1 MKNIELKLL
10 LIVLLIVILGL
21 VGWSFD
27 WMFLTNVSKSFIPMA
42 PLTSI
47 LFLFSG
53 TAYILFLKKVSS
65 STTKIIAHFLTYFS
79 LILLTIVLVDTIFK
93 LNWNIENVFVKNP
106 ELFDD
111 KPIGRISEISS
122 ILFYLLNISFLLTP
136 KLSQNNYKNL
146 YGFLTSII
154 FYTTSV
160 FLVGFIEN
168 LPVLYDKNIIS
179 IALNSVL
186 CFWLMSLVQ
195 LSIINFQFWPFHY
208 LTGDSI
214 QHKLIRIFLPVYFIF
229 FTVFE
234 ILTHHFFTNP
244 TEIFSTPI
252 IILIIIILITTVTIT
267 ISRNIE
273 KNLEI
278 ANQNL
283 IKSAE
288 RYKKV
293 VDISPSAIIIH
304 INGVIVFQNPT
315 VGKIIGG
322 SETYT
327 IIGRTLKEFIY
338 PEDLKMI
345 SNRLKKLHKTGEQTP
360 LIVERLIKEDGTL
373 FYGEVT
379 SFLIDYNEQNAVLTI
394 VNDITERRKTE
405 LVTTFYQNIS
415 AALLSSDNLID
426 VLKIIRVELGKIMR
440 TDNFYIAFYNEE
452 TGLLKADIEVDE
464 IDEIDEW
471 LAKGSLTGYL
481 MEQGVSKLF
490 SKSDILKLNEKLD
503 FKLVGTLPECWLGVP
518 LIEND
523 KPIGALVVQSYDNQK
538 EYTAFHE
545 SILQLIAN
553 QLSGF
558 IKSKENETQILESE
572 KSFRGLFHTIGDA
585 IYVQDFEARFIDVN
599 EGVLK
604 MYGYERNEI
613 IGNTPEFLSAPE
625 KNDMNA
631 VFGAFDKVKQGIP
644 QVFEFWGLRKNGEIF
659 PKTVRQFKGTYFGKE
674 VIISLATDITNRKKI
689 ELELIE
695 AKEKTEESEALLNL
709 FFSQSLDGFFF
720 MMLDEPIDWNEN
732 VDQEKTLDYVFKHQ
746 RITKANNAVLE
757 QYLATSEQF
766 IGLTPQDLFEHDTDY
781 GKQVWK
787 KMFDQGKLHVDTIEK
802 KFDGTDMIIEGD
814 YICLYN
820 SKNQITGHF
829 GIQRDVTAVRS
840 AEINLK
846 IAKEKAEESE
856 RLKSAFLANMSHEI
870 RTPMNS
876 ILGFSDLLMSGNLT
890 EEKKEK
896 YHEIVNSSGKRLMN
910 LISDIIDVSRI
921 DAKQLSMHFTEFNLN
936 NLIDNLNH
944 QFNISPRRKNTTIRS
959 FKSLQDEQSF
969 INCDETR
976 LTQVLSNLLENALKF
991 TKDGTVEFGYNLDKK
1006 YIHFYV
1012 KDSGVGI
1019 SEKDHQLIFDRFGQS
1034 DNELLTVKA
1043 GSGLGLSIS
1052 KGIVEILGGTI
1063 WVESGVNK
1071 GATFHFT
1078 IPHCFVTKESAL
1090 IETDHK
1096 IIELE
1101 SNPAVTIL
1109 IAEDELSNFYYLE
1122 AILEDF
1128 QFNLIHVENGKDAV
1142 EKVKSDQII
1151 DLILM
1156 DFNMPIMNGIDA
1168 TIEIRKTNK
1177 TIPIIAL
1184 TAYAMSE
1191 DRERAINAGCNDY
1204 LPKPVPR
1211 DQLLETVHKY
1221 INKDS

>member
-10 LIVLLIVILGL
+10 LIVLLIAILGL

-53 TAYILFLKKVSS
+53 TAYILFLKKASS
-65 STTKIIAHFLTYFS
+65 STTIIIAHFLTYFS
-79 LILLTIVLVDTIFK
+79 LILLTIILVDTIFK

-154 FYTTSV
+154 FYITAV

-168 LPVLYDKNIIS
+168 LPVLYDKNIIP
-179 IALNSVL
+179 IALNSAL

-214 QHKLIRIFLPVYFIF
+214 QRKLIRIFLPVYLIF
-229 FTVFE
+229 FIVFE
-234 ILTHHFFTNP
+234 VLSHHFFTNP
-244 TEIFSTPI
+244 TEIFSTTI
-252 IILIIIILITTVTIT
+252 IILIIIILMAVVTIT
-267 ISRNIE
+267 ISRNIGQ
-273 KNLEI
+273 NLDK
-278 ANQNL
+278 ATQNL
-283 IKSAE
+283 IKSEE

-327 IIGRTLKEFIY
+327 IIGRSITEFIY
-338 PEDLKMI
+338 PDDVQMVI
-345 SNRLKKLHKTGEQTP
+345 NRVKKLRHSGEQTP

-415 AALLSSDNLID
+415 AALLSSNNLID
-426 VLKIIRVELGKIMR
+426 VLKIIRLELGKIMR

-452 TGLLKADIEVDE
+452 TDLLKADIEVDE
-464 IDEIDEW
+464 VDEIDEW

-490 SKSDILKLNEKLD
+490 SKSDILKLNEKLH

-523 KPIGALVVQSYDNQK
+523 KPIGALVVQSYDNPK

-585 IYVQDFEARFIDVN
+585 IYIQDFDAQFIDVN

-613 IGNTPEFLSAPE
+613 IGNTPEFLSAPD
-625 KNDMNA
+625 KNDLIA
-631 VFGAFDKVKQGIP
+631 VFDAFDKVKQGIP

-674 VIISLATDITNRKKI
+674 VVITLATDITKRKKI
-689 ELELIE
+689 ELELVE
-695 AKEKTEESEALLNL
+695 
-709 FFSQSLDGFFF
+709 
-720 MMLDEPIDWNEN
+720 
-732 VDQEKTLDYVFKHQ
+732 
-746 RITKANNAVLE
+746 
-757 QYLATSEQF
+757 
-766 IGLTPQDLFEHDTDY
+766 
-781 GKQVWK
+781 
-787 KMFDQGKLHVDTIEK
+787 
-802 KFDGTDMIIEGD
+802 
-814 YICLYN
+814 
-820 SKNQITGHF
+820 
-829 GIQRDVTAVRS
+829 
-840 AEINLK
+840 
-846 IAKEKAEESE
+846 AKEKAEESE

-876 ILGFSDLLMSGNLT
+876 ILGFSDLLMSGGLT

-910 LISDIIDVSRI
+910 LISDIIDVSKI

-944 QFNISPRRKNTTIRS
+944 QFNISPKRKNTIIRS

-1034 DNELLTVKA
+1034 DNEILTVKA

-1063 WVESGVNK
+1063 WVESEVNK

-1101 SNPAVTIL
+1101 SNPTVTIL

-1128 QFNLIHVENGKDAV
+1128 QFHLIHVENGKDAV
-1142 EKVKSDQII
+1142 EKVKSDQTI

-1177 TIPIIAL
+1177 TVPIIAL

-1191 DRERAINAGCNDY
+1191 DRDRAISAGCTDY
-1204 LPKPVPR
+1204 LPKPIPR
-1211 DQLLETVHKY
+1211 DQLLETIHKY